1 MVMPAAG
8 AFLANQVLPRLGQSA
23 MNMGGEFLN
32 NQFSARQGQTNIG
45 GVDPSTAGFIR
56 NNNLQVNSGDQ
67 MRLSTEDARRQLE
80 DASRIGRG
88 DTLFSAAV
96 GEQQY
101 NNALQRSALLDAQAN
116 AANLAQNAVNAA
128 ASRAASNNQLIGNAL
143 GAGLARSAGR
153 L

>member
-8 AFLANQVLPRLGQSA
+8 AFLANQVLPRLGQGA
-23 MNMGGEFLN
+23 MNMGGEFIN
-32 NQFSARQGQTNIG
+32 NQFAARQGQTNVG
-45 GVDPSTAGFIR
+45 GVDPGTAGFIR

-88 DTLFSAAV
+88 DTLFSTAV

-101 NNALQRSALLDAQAN
+101 DNALKRSALLDAQAN
-116 AANLAQNAVNAA
+116 AANLAQSAVNAA
-128 ASRAASNNQLIGNAL
+128 ASRAASNNQLIGGAL